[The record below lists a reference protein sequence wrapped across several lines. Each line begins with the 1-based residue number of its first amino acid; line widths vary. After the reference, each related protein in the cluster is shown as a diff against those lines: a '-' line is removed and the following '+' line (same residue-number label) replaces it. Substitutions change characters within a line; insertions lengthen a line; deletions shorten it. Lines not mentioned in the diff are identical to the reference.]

1 MLDTATQN
9 LITAIHAAARPC
21 VIEFAG
27 AGSQALWWLHS
38 VAGSSRT
45 VLEATDRYSRY
56 SMMSLLG
63 SEPARYVSA
72 DAANAMAHAGY

>member
-1 MLDTATQN
+1 MLDATTHT
-9 LITAIHAAARPC
+9 LITAIHTAARPC

-45 VLEATDRYSRY
+45 VLEATDSTRAIR
-56 SMMSLLG
+56 
-63 SEPARYVSA
+63 
-72 DAANAMAHAGY
+72 